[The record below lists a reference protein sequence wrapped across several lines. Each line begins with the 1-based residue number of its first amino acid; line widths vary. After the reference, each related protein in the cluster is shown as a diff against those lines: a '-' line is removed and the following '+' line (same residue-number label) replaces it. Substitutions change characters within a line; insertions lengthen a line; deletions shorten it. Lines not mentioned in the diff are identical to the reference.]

1 VDLPPGTV
9 VCLYTDGLVE
19 RRDRPIDEGISRLAG
34 AVSADEPELACALA
48 MAAMTD
54 YIPHRD
60 DVALLVLR
68 ARAPA
73 GFRPTAVT
81 VAA

>member
-1 VDLPPGTV
+1 
-9 VCLYTDGLVE
+9 
-19 RRDRPIDEGISRLAG
+19 
-34 AVSADEPELACALA
+34 
-48 MAAMTD
+48 MTD

-60 DVALLVLR
+60 DVALLILR
-68 ARAPA
+68 ARPPA